1 MKPLTGVI
9 PALLTPFTDD
19 GAVNCDG
26 VARLVRFLL
35 SAGVHGFY
43 VTGTSGEWPKLS
55 LDERKAIAE
64 IVIAEV
70 AGRVPIVIH
79 VGHFSTAS
87 AVELAGH
94 AARTGADYVSSV
106 LPSASLAET
115 AAYYRAIATAGL
127 PVIAY
132 YLEGAAGVPLN
143 PRLFVENIKGIVGL
157 KYTAPDMFP
166 MQTVIHLSEG
176 RLKVWGGHDQMAL
189 AALMMGATGVI
200 GTSYNYMPE
209 PFIQLYEAFRAG
221 NAAEAARIQAEAN
234 RLSYA
239 VKQFGQAT
247 AYKAVLEM
255 RGLPGMGCRA
265 PALALDAAQ
274 RKALAA
280 AIAPFPA

>member
-1 MKPLTGVI
+1 MTNAKPSPKSSSARS
-9 PALLTPFTDD
+9 PAAFPSSST
-19 GAVNCDG
+19 
-26 VARLVRFLL
+26 
-35 SAGVHGFY
+35 SA
-43 VTGTSGEWPKLS
+43 TSAPPPS
-55 LDERKAIAE
+55 
-64 IVIAEV
+64 
-70 AGRVPIVIH
+70 
-79 VGHFSTAS
+79 
-87 AVELAGH
+87 VELAGH
-94 AARTGADYVSSV
+94 AARIGADYVSSV

-115 AAYYRAIATAGL
+115 AAYYRAIAAVGL

-132 YLEGAAGVPLN
+132 YLEGTGTSLN
-143 PRLFVENIKGIVGL
+143 PRVFVENIDSIVGL

-189 AALMMGATGVI
+189 PALMMGAAGVI

-221 NAAEAARIQAEAN
+221 NAADAVRLQAQAN

-280 AIAPFPA
+280 AIAPAPHDLT